1 MKVRSTKDAVLSL
14 SSVQSKLSN
23 VVKFV
28 LAPRLGARFD
38 PYSVFVP
45 VFQYG
50 VVGTQSTLRLSSTPY
65 LAIRRWL
72 PLVGEPNTQ
81 LQRIGRSLVLLL
93 FPYTVVPLLFRLQP
107 PDFSI
112 LIFYCVDP

>member
-1 MKVRSTKDAVLSL
+1 MLV
-14 SSVQSKLSN
+14 
-23 VVKFV
+23 
-28 LAPRLGARFD
+28 
-38 PYSVFVP
+38 
-45 VFQYG
+45 
-50 VVGTQSTLRLSSTPY
+50 SSTPY

>member
-1 MKVRSTKDAVLSL
+1 MLV
-14 SSVQSKLSN
+14 
-23 VVKFV
+23 
-28 LAPRLGARFD
+28 
-38 PYSVFVP
+38 
-45 VFQYG
+45 
-50 VVGTQSTLRLSSTPY
+50 SSTPY

-112 LIFYCVDP
+112 LISTVLIPNVVLLTSVLLQFYPP